1 MRFGVREFQH
11 FLSLFSRF
19 PVERGF
25 CFLGSASFLLLRS
38 DLWVMRYELR
48 CRECHKSWGNLPQS
62 VCEDCFSPL
71 EVCYDYD
78 SIRHDFTREKIRQG
92 PPNIWRYSA
101 LLPLPADHSTS
112 LPVGFTP
119 LIKTSTLA
127 SQIGAK
133 TLYIKND
140 AVCVPTLSFKDRVVA
155 VALANAKSFGFD
167 TVSCSSTGNLAN
179 ATAAQAARH
188 GFKCWIFI
196 PADLE
201 PAKIL
206 GTQVF
211 GAKLVRISGS
221 YDQVNRLCSQIADE
235 HHWGFVNVNLRPYYA
250 EGSKTFG
257 YEIAEQLGWRLPD
270 NVVCPMAGGSLIT
283 KIKKAFDE
291 LIQLGLVEPKP
302 VKFFGA
308 QATGCSPISTAVKL
322 GNTEIEPQK
331 PATIAR
337 SLAIGNPADGHYAIK
352 TIVGSGGWSED
363 VSDPEIVHS
372 IQLLAETEGIFTETA
387 GGVTLGCA
395 RKLYK
400 QDRILPQ
407 ETTVLCIT
415 GNGLKTTDALAGK
428 YETEAPIP
436 AKFAEFEKLLDQ
448 EFEVPVAVRA

>member
-1 MRFGVREFQH
+1 
-11 FLSLFSRF
+11 
-19 PVERGF
+19 
-25 CFLGSASFLLLRS
+25 
-38 DLWVMRYELR
+38 MRYELR
-48 CRECHKSWGNLPQS
+48 CRECHKSWGNVPKS
-62 VCEDCFSPL
+62 VCEECFSPL
-71 EVCYDYD
+71 EVFYDYD
-78 SIRHDFTREKIRQG
+78 SIRQDFTREKIAQG
-92 PPNIWRYSA
+92 PNNIWRYSA
-101 LLPLPADHSTS
+101 LLPLPENHEPT

-119 LIKTSTLA
+119 LIKA
-127 SQIGAK
+127 SGLSRAIGAK
-133 TLYIKND
+133 NLFIKND
-140 AVCVPTLSFKDRVVA
+140 AVCLPTLSFKDRVVA
-155 VALANAKSFGFD
+155 VALANARSFGFD

-179 ATAAQAARH
+179 ATAAQAARN
-188 GFKCWIFI
+188 GLKCWIFI

-201 PAKIL
+201 QAKIL

-235 HHWGFVNVNLRPYYA
+235 HNWGFVNVNLRPYYS

-270 NVVCPMAGGSLIT
+270 NVVCPMAGGSLII
-283 KIKKAFDE
+283 KIKKAFEE

-302 VKFFGA
+302 VKYFGA

-331 PATIAR
+331 PSTIAR
-337 SLAIGNPADGHYAIK
+337 SLAIGNPADGHYAIQ
-352 TIVGSGGWSED
+352 TITGSGGWSED
-363 VSDPEIVHS
+363 VSDPEIVKS

-400 QDRILPQ
+400 SDRILPN

-415 GNGLKTTDALAGK
+415 GNGLKTTDVLTGE
-428 YETEAPIP
+428 YETEQPIAP
-436 AKFAEFEKLLDQ
+436 KLAEFEKLLAS
-448 EFEVPVAVRA
+448 EAELPAAVVA

>member
-1 MRFGVREFQH
+1 MAQRKQRKALVPAAQIEQ
-11 FLSLFSRF
+11 
-19 PVERGF
+19 
-25 CFLGSASFLLLRS
+25 A
-38 DLWVMRYELR
+38 MRYELR
-48 CRECHKSWGNLPQS
+48 CRECHKSWGNVPKS
-62 VCEDCFSPL
+62 ICEDCFSPL
-71 EVCYDYD
+71 EIFYDYG
-78 SIRHDFTREKIRQG
+78 SIRKDFTREKIAAG

-101 LLPLPADHSTS
+101 LLPLPENHEPT

-119 LIKTSTLA
+119 FITAPRLA
-127 SQIGAK
+127 REIGAK
-133 TLYIKND
+133 NLYIKND
-140 AVCVPTLSFKDRVVA
+140 AVCLPTLSFKDRVVA
-155 VALANAKSFGFD
+155 VALANARAFGFD

-179 ATAAQAARH
+179 ATAAQAARN

-201 PAKIL
+201 QAKII
-206 GTQVF
+206 GTEVF
-211 GAKLVRISGS
+211 GAKVVRISGS

-235 HHWGFVNVNLRPYYA
+235 HNWGFVNVNLRPYYA

-270 NVVCPMAGGSLIT
+270 NVVCPMAGGSLIV

-291 LIQLGLVEPKP
+291 LIELGLVEPKP

-322 GNTEIEPQK
+322 GNTEIDPQK
-331 PATIAR
+331 PSTIAR

-352 TIVGSGGWSED
+352 TITKSGGWSED
-363 VSDPEIVHS
+363 VSDPEIVKS

-400 QDRILPQ
+400 RDRILPD

-415 GNGLKTTDALAGK
+415 GNGLKTTDVLTGE
-428 YETEAPIP
+428 YEAEQPIP
-436 AKFAEFEKLLDQ
+436 PKLAEFEKLLDGAL
-448 EFEVPVAVRA
+448 ELPEAVGA

>member
-1 MRFGVREFQH
+1 
-11 FLSLFSRF
+11 
-19 PVERGF
+19 
-25 CFLGSASFLLLRS
+25 
-38 DLWVMRYELR
+38 MRYELR
-48 CRECHKSWGNLPQS
+48 CRECHKSWGNVPKS
-62 VCEDCFSPL
+62 VCEECFSPL
-71 EVCYDYD
+71 EVFYDYD
-78 SIRHDFTREKIRQG
+78 SIRHDFTREKIAQG
-92 PPNIWRYSA
+92 PNNIWRYSA
-101 LLPLPADHSTS
+101 LLPLPENHEPT

-119 LIKTSTLA
+119 LIKA
-127 SQIGAK
+127 SGLSRAIGAK
-133 TLYIKND
+133 NLFIKND
-140 AVCVPTLSFKDRVVA
+140 AVCLPTLSFKDRVVA
-155 VALANAKSFGFD
+155 VALANARSFGFD

-179 ATAAQAARH
+179 ATAAQAARN

-201 PAKIL
+201 QAKIL

-235 HHWGFVNVNLRPYYA
+235 HNWGFVNVNLRPYYS

-270 NVVCPMAGGSLIT
+270 NVVCPMAGGSLII
-283 KIKKAFDE
+283 KIKKAFEE
-291 LIQLGLVEPKP
+291 LIKLGLVEPKP
-302 VKFFGA
+302 VKYFGA

-331 PATIAR
+331 PTTIAR
-337 SLAIGNPADGHYAIK
+337 SLAIGNPADGHYAIQ
-352 TIVGSGGWSED
+352 TITGSGGWSED
-363 VSDPEIVHS
+363 VSDPEIVKS

-400 QDRILPQ
+400 SDRILPN

-415 GNGLKTTDALAGK
+415 GNGLKTTDVLTSE
-428 YETEAPIP
+428 YEIEQPIAP
-436 AKFAEFEKLLDQ
+436 KLAEFEKLLAS
-448 EFEVPVAVRA
+448 EVELPTAVGA